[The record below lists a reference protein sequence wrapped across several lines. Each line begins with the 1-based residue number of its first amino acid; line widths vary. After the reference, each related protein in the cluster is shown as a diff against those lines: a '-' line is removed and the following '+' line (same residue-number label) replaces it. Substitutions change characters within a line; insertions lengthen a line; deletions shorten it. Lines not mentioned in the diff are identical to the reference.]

1 MIWLVKLIF
10 SSMKNCSIFLFEFS
24 EKILKARPTIPGEQL
39 SKHESESFFSSEKI
53 EQFSLFLFCFKF
65 CFFEASFV
73 ASMSKLACLFQ
84 VNSVQ
89 QFTASLRETSP
100 QTMI

>member
-10 SSMKNCSIFLFEFS
+10 SSMKNCSIFLFELAKKFLRQDLRFQGNNFPNMSRKASFLRKKLNNFHCSFS
-24 EKILKARPTIPGEQL
+24 VLNFA
-39 SKHESESFFSSEKI
+39 
-53 EQFSLFLFCFKF
+53 
-65 CFFEASFV
+65 FFEASFV

>member
-39 SKHESESFFSSEKI
+39 SKHESESFFS
-53 EQFSLFLFCFKF
+53 
-65 CFFEASFV
+65 
-73 ASMSKLACLFQ
+73 
-84 VNSVQ
+84 
-89 QFTASLRETSP
+89 
-100 QTMI
+100 

>member
-39 SKHESESFFSSEKI
+39 SKHESESFFSSEKLNN
-53 EQFSLFLFCFKF
+53 FHYSFCVLNFAFL
-65 CFFEASFV
+65 EASFV
-73 ASMSKLACLFQ
+73 ASMSNLACLFQ